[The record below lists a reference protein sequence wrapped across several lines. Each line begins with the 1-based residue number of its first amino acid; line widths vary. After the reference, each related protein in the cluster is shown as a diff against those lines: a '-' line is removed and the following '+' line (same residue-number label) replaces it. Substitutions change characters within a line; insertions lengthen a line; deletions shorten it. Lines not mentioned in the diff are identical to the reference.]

1 MKCEHCGRTFSNI
14 GIHWSAKPDHYPDM
28 SREQIKILSGVSLGD
43 GHIKVMDSGVGN
55 IDVQMINEDYLKYL
69 QEKFPTLG
77 VGVSLY
83 RTAAEKAKQNR
94 ESGFSPEA
102 SEEDY
107 NDIYRWRTLSH
118 PDIGQLSDPLSNIEC
133 NRITV
138 KHWIACDGHKETNA
152 KSPRYCIAMSNLSD
166 RKDDVW
172 SWFQN
177 AGFEPYR
184 WAEGKIKY
192 NGVEKTNTTLFF
204 DEQTSKDISDWIGKM
219 PNGFE
224 RKKI

>member
-1 MKCEHCGRTFSNI
+1 MKCEYCGKTFSNI
-14 GIHWSAKPDHYPDM
+14 GIHWSAKPKHYPDM
-28 SREQIKILSGVSLGD
+28 NEEQIKILAGVALGD

-55 IDVQMINEDYLKYL
+55 IDVQMINENYLKHL

-83 RTAAEKAKQNR
+83 RTAAKKAKQNR
-94 ESGFSPEA
+94 DSGFSPKA
-102 SEEDY
+102 SEENY

-118 PDIGQLSDPLSNIEC
+118 PDIGQLSDPLSKVEC
-133 NRITV
+133 NRTTV
-138 KHWIACDGHKETNA
+138 KHWIVCDGHKETNGQE
-152 KSPRYCIAMSNLSD
+152 PRYCIAMSNLSD
-166 RKDDVW
+166 KKDYVW

-184 WAEGKIKY
+184 WAESEIEY
-192 NGVEKTNTTLFF
+192 NGVKKTNTTLFF
-204 DEQTSKDISDWIGKM
+204 DKQTSKNISDWIGKM
-219 PNGFE
+219 PSGFE